1 MRSCVGD
8 LMCNISTVAH
18 CSLALSDVALQ
29 HVPRAW
35 SSDGAGDTGAL
46 VISLSHFPAL
56 SQSEWSEEG
65 GNDVRG
71 HS

>member
-35 SSDGAGDTGAL
+35 SSDAAGDTGAL
-46 VISLSHFPAL
+46 VISL